1 MADHPNLG
9 AKTQRAAPY
18 LRQVPA
24 TLRVA
29 AISVVENSKDLDETL
44 LARLHAAAISSDAD
58 ACKRTIKD
66 VVAEG
71 ILPEDLADF
80 YIPAIARALGDLW
93 CKDELSFASVTI
105 GTSRLQAMLRVLGPD
120 FSDAHANQS
129 DGPSVLLVVPQDIY
143 HTLGA
148 IVLSGQLR
156 RKGLSVKLVLGGKP
170 EDVAL
175 RVKRIKYD
183 AVFLS
188 SSRGE
193 TLESLRRII
202 DAVRGSAAHP
212 PPIVVGGSIL
222 EVETVQ
228 DVTALTGA
236 DYATK
241 NPQEALRLCGL
252 QEPAQSGFTLIHE
265 V

>member
-1 MADHPNLG
+1 MADHPNVD
-9 AKTQRAAPY
+9 AKIQRAAPY

-29 AISVVENSKDLDETL
+29 ADIPDDNPKSLDEAL
-44 LARLHAAAISSDAD
+44 LARLHAAAISLDAE
-58 ACKRTIKD
+58 ACKRTIKC

-71 ILPEDLADF
+71 TLPEDLADF
-80 YIPAIARALGDLW
+80 YIPSIARTMGDLW
-93 CKDELSFASVTI
+93 CEDELSFASVTI

-129 DGPSVLLVVPQDIY
+129 DAPAVLLVVPQDIY

-156 RKGLSVKLVLGGKP
+156 RKGLSVKLVLGGRA
-170 EDVAL
+170 EDIAA
-175 RVKRIKYD
+175 RVRRTRYD
-183 AVFLS
+183 AIFLS

-202 DAVRGSAAHP
+202 DAVRGSASNT

-228 DVTALTGA
+228 DVMALTGA
-236 DYATK
+236 DYATRL
-241 NPQEALRLCGL
+241 PQEALRLCGL
-252 QEPAQSGFTLIHE
+252 RDSTQNGVTLMQEG
-265 V
+265 